1 MTNYRLQKA
10 VVPFFDIASI
20 YISIFIAH
28 LLRHK
33 GLVLSQT
40 INDMTLW
47 VVTIFTAFYIFDLYD
62 LSFRKKLIMRL
73 LLGVLCAA
81 IGIMLFSF
89 VFYKFFIGRGLLA
102 MQTVGIF
109 FLTTMLRLLMYNIRH
124 KINKPVRVVL
134 YGPEEFVGKVSR
146 NLDKSDKV
154 RIDKTVFYG
163 SKLDKKLTCKG
174 LKRADSPVI
183 VFVDTPKIPPLLF
196 QHLLECRMKG
206 MVVREMSD
214 FYEDVL
220 ERVPIYFLEDRW
232 FLYSRGF
239 TVIHNDF
246 YIRAKR
252 LIDVL
257 LSITFIILL
266 APFMLLV
273 ALIIKLESN
282 GPALYMQ
289 KRVGQNEEPFKLRKF
304 RSMVRDAE
312 KNGPAW
318 AAVSDPRIT
327 KVGRVIRRLRID
339 ELPQLFNILKGEMSF
354 VGPRPERP
362 AFISQLQEQIPYYSF
377 RHIVKPGLTGWAQ
390 INYKYGASIE
400 DAAKKLEYDIY
411 YIKNFSLIFDIQIIL
426 RTIRVVLF
434 GEEKGG
440 ILNE

>member
-1 MTNYRLQKA
+1 MLT
-10 VVPFFDIASI
+10 FFDIVSI
-20 YISIFIAH
+20 YISVLIGH

-33 GLVLSQT
+33 ALILSNT
-40 INDMTLW
+40 LNDMTLW
-47 VVTIFTAFYIFDLYD
+47 VVTIFATFYIFDLYD

-73 LLGVLCAA
+73 LLGVSSAA

-89 VFYKFFIGRGLLA
+89 GFYKFFIGRGLLA
-102 MQTVGIF
+102 IQSIGIF
-109 FLTTMLRLLMYNIRH
+109 LFTTMVRLLMYNIRH
-124 KINKPVRVVL
+124 KINKPVHIVL
-134 YGPEEFVGKVSR
+134 YGPEDFIKKVSK
-146 NLDKSDKV
+146 NLEKKDKV
-154 RIDKTVFYG
+154 IIDKTVFY
-163 SKLDKKLTCKG
+163 SNKADKKIDCKG
-174 LKRADSPVI
+174 TRKPDTPII
-183 VFVDTPKIPPLLF
+183 VFVDSPKIPAYLF
-196 QHLLECRMKG
+196 QHLMECRMRG
-206 MVVREMSD
+206 IVVREMSD
-214 FYEDVL
+214 FYEEVL

-252 LIDVL
+252 LIDIV
-257 LSITFIILL
+257 LSIAFIILA
-266 APFMLLV
+266 APFMLFV
-273 ALIIKLESN
+273 ALIVKLESK
-282 GPALYMQ
+282 GPVFYIQ
-289 KRVGQNEEPFKLRKF
+289 ERVGQNEVSFKLRKF

-312 KNGPAW
+312 KNGPTW
-318 AAVSDPRIT
+318 ASANDDRIT

-411 YIKNFSLIFDIQIIL
+411 YIKNFSLFFDIQIIL
-426 RTIRVVLF
+426 RTVRVVLF
-434 GEEKGG
+434 GEEKGVR
-440 ILNE
+440 

>member
-10 VVPFFDIASI
+10 LIPFFDVASI
-20 YISIFIAH
+20 YVSIFIAH

-33 GLVLSQT
+33 ELVLTQT

-47 VVTIFTAFYIFDLYD
+47 IVTIFTAFYIFDLYD

-73 LLGVLCAA
+73 LLGVICAA

-102 MQTVGIF
+102 MQTTGIF
-109 FLTTMLRLLMYNIRH
+109 LFTATSRLLMYNIRH

-134 YGPEEFVGKVSR
+134 YGPEEFIGKVSKS
-146 NLDKSDKV
+146 LDKSDKV
-154 RIDKTVFYG
+154 KIDKTVFYG
-163 SKLDKKLTCKG
+163 GRLDKKLTCKG
-174 LKRADSPVI
+174 LKRAESPVI
-183 VFVDTPKIPPLLF
+183 VFVDSPKIPPLLF

-252 LIDVL
+252 LIDIL
-257 LSITFIILL
+257 LSVTFIILL
-266 APFMLLV
+266 APFMLLI
-273 ALIIKLESN
+273 ALIIRLESS

-289 KRVGQNEEPFKLRKF
+289 KRVGQNEEPFRLRKF

-312 KNGPAW
+312 KNGPTW
-318 AAVSDPRIT
+318 AAAADPRIT
-327 KVGRVIRRLRID
+327 RVGKVIRRLRID

-426 RTIRVVLF
+426 RTIRVVVF

-440 ILNE
+440 LI

>member
-1 MTNYRLQKA
+1 MASYRLQKA
-10 VVPFFDIASI
+10 LIPFFDVVFI
-20 YISIFIAH
+20 YASIFIAH
-28 LLRHK
+28 LLRQK
-33 GLVLSQT
+33 ELVLSKT
-40 INDMTLW
+40 IDDMTLW
-47 VVTIFTAFYIFDLYD
+47 VVMIFTTFYIFDLYD

-102 MQTVGIF
+102 MQSVGIF
-109 FLTTMLRLLMYNIRH
+109 FLTAMLRLLMYNIRH

-134 YGPEEFVGKVSR
+134 YGPEDFIRKVSKS
-146 NLDKSDKV
+146 LDKTDKV
-154 RIDKTVFYG
+154 RIDRTVFYG
-163 SKLDKKLTCKG
+163 SKSDKKLTCNG
-174 LKRADSPVI
+174 LRRAESPVI
-183 VFVDTPKIPPLLF
+183 VFVDSPKIPPYLF

-252 LIDVL
+252 LIDIF
-257 LSITFIILL
+257 LSIVFILLL
-266 APFMLLV
+266 APFMLLI
-273 ALIIKLESN
+273 ALIIKLESR
-282 GPALYMQ
+282 GRALYVQ
-289 KRVGQNEEPFKLRKF
+289 SRVGQNEAPFKLRKF

-312 KNGPAW
+312 KDGPTW
-318 AAVSDPRIT
+318 AAISDPRIT
-327 KVGRVIRRLRID
+327 RVGRVIRRLRID

-362 AFISQLQEQIPYYSF
+362 AFTSQLQQQIPYYSF

-440 ILNE
+440 IL